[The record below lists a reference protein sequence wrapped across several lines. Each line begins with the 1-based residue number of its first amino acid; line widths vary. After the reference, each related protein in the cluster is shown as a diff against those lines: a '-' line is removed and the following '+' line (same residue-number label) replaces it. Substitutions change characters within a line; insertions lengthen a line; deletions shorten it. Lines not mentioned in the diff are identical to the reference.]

1 MDNSGKKGNRA
12 RRCPQEVAELCR
24 QSISAVFLTRERKT
38 LQQTLENAIL
48 KVQRENQLRP
58 VDMALPLPGRRLIK
72 RLIDEIPAFDRY
84 SARYGHQAALKC
96 FRSVTGHAAAQ
107 VPLERA
113 EIDHTILDLFVV
125 DDSNSLPLGR
135 PYVTACNDDY
145 TRCVLGL
152 YVGFVPPSYL
162 SVAKCLRDAF
172 LPKTWLKEQYPDIKC
187 DWPAYGVMRE
197 LVLDNGVE
205 FHSESLE
212 QVCLSLGI
220 EMHYSPRK
228 EPWFKGKIERF
239 FRTLNEGVAHGTPGT
254 SFSDI
259 FERDDYD
266 PGKHAVVTLSTC
278 KKVIRLWVAD
288 VYHQKTHRA
297 LGTSPAQLWKSG
309 IKPEDIPLP
318 DDPSEL
324 DVIMGQAY
332 RRILTHKGIELD
344 GLFYNSPELT
354 ELRCRHGCKLEVE
367 VRVDESDIG
376 HIYVLAPTT
385 PHIFKVPALRADY
398 ANCTSHWQHK
408 VFRRYQ
414 ARHSDIN
421 NGPDGWLAAKEMI
434 SQLIEADTH
443 IKGKRMRKRIA
454 RYLDSCE
461 PSAEQTPTNARNGE
475 EDSETQSLPAIPNS
489 CEDRIRKA
497 PTGTANAT
505 SVRRKRL
512 AVTIQTRVTDA

>member
-1 MDNSGKKGNRA
+1 MKELHTVH
-12 RRCPQEVAELCR
+12 QEHL
-24 QSISAVFLTRERKT
+24 
-38 LQQTLENAIL
+38 
-48 KVQRENQLRP
+48 
-58 VDMALPLPGRRLIK
+58 
-72 RLIDEIPAFDRY
+72 
-84 SARYGHQAALKC
+84 
-96 FRSVTGHAAAQ
+96 
-107 VPLERA
+107 
-113 EIDHTILDLFVV
+113 
-125 DDSNSLPLGR
+125 
-135 PYVTACNDDY
+135 
-145 TRCVLGL
+145 
-152 YVGFVPPSYL
+152 
-162 SVAKCLRDAF
+162 
-172 LPKTWLKEQYPDIKC
+172 
-187 DWPAYGVMRE
+187 
-197 LVLDNGVE
+197 
-205 FHSESLE
+205 
-212 QVCLSLGI
+212 
-220 EMHYSPRK
+220 
-228 EPWFKGKIERF
+228 
-239 FRTLNEGVAHGTPGT
+239 
-254 SFSDI
+254 FSDI

-266 PGKHAVVTLSTC
+266 PGKHAVVRLSTC

-324 DVIMGQAY
+324 DVIMGQVY

-354 ELRCRHGCKLEVE
+354 ELRCRHGSKLEVE

-376 HIYVLAPTT
+376 HIYVLAPMT

-414 ARHSDIN
+414 ARHSEIN

-497 PTGTANAT
+497 PTGTANTT
-505 SVRRKRL
+505 SMRRKRL